1 MGRLGGYGG
10 NMVIIKWTN
19 KYSNETGFVKQLR
32 QKDRCFENTY
42 EGAEARKYSSQSVA
56 RGVVKKLISYGE
68 GENNNFEII
77 SC

>member
-1 MGRLGGYGG
+1 
-10 NMVIIKWTN
+10 MVIIKWTN

-42 EGAEARKYSSQSVA
+42 EEAEARNYSSQSVA

-68 GENNNFEII
+68 GKNNNFEII

>member
-1 MGRLGGYGG
+1 
-10 NMVIIKWTN
+10 MVIIKWTN
-19 KYSNETGFVKQLR
+19 KYSHETGFVKQLR

-42 EGAEARKYSSQSVA
+42 EEAEARNYSSQSVV